1 MRIFLAPILL
11 MTFLSAPIAN
21 GQTLPKDIF
30 ERGKSTSVLFKMCAS
45 VSETQRFKC
54 EGYILGVTETIF
66 WTEFKKVG
74 KDRSYCIRR
83 ETMKTVGQIRERFL
97 KEVVA
102 NKSLLKMPAAPAII
116 MVANKMFPCP

>member
-1 MRIFLAPILL
+1 
-11 MTFLSAPIAN
+11 
-21 GQTLPKDIF
+21 
-30 ERGKSTSVLFKMCAS
+30 MCAS